1 MKMERLKKY
10 LDDVRTFLPG
20 TNPKKV
26 DEILRE
32 IESHVLE
39 RAERE
44 HGEINDT
51 AVAMTIKEYGSPEEV
66 AARYY
71 EGGPIIAPHLKNYLF
86 MYTGILFAI
95 HLGLHL
101 IAFVFGENGAIFDFR
116 GTDLL
121 SLLSQLPVT
130 FIFDFGLVSLILY
143 FVTQAKATA
152 KLPHF
157 TYFIRAEKTPSMGK
171 RIGALIG
178 SLVGAGIT
186 FLAFTY
192 GPFYL
197 GGGELTEI
205 AIIALD
211 SFKFALFLAF
221 GLLVIDSVSNLI
233 NIFNYSRFSKIV
245 SNTLGLVF
253 LFLAVSP
260 DYKPDIA
267 SYLSLN
273 PSSIDHPLLVA
284 ILFLMAIVIIVDL
297 VFETIK
303 FWASRIVRTN

>member
-1 MKMERLKKY
+1 M
-10 LDDVRTFLPG
+10 PG
-20 TNPKKV
+20 TDPDKV
-26 DEILRE
+26 DEILKE
-32 IESHVLE
+32 IENHLLE

-51 AVAMTIKEYGSPEEV
+51 TVAMSIKEYGSPEEV

-101 IAFVFGENGAIFDFR
+101 IAFVFGENGAIFNFR
-116 GTDLL
+116 GTDLI
-121 SLLSQLPVT
+121 SLVSQLPVT

-143 FVTQAKATA
+143 FVTQAKGTA

-157 TYFIRAEKTPSMGK
+157 TYFIREEKTPSIGK
-171 RIGALIG
+171 RIGSLIG
-178 SLVGAGIT
+178 TSAGAVIT

-197 GGGELTEI
+197 GNGELTEI
-205 AIIALD
+205 AIVALD
-211 SFKFALFLAF
+211 SFKFGLFLAF
-221 GLLVIDSVSNLI
+221 GLLIIDSVSNLI
-233 NIFNYSRFSKIV
+233 NILNYSRFSKIV

-273 PSSIDHPLLVA
+273 PSSVDHPMLVA
-284 ILFLMAIVIIVDL
+284 ILFLMAIVLIVDL

>member
-1 MKMERLKKY
+1 M
-10 LDDVRTFLPG
+10 
-20 TNPKKV
+20 
-26 DEILRE
+26 
-32 IESHVLE
+32 S
-39 RAERE
+39 
-44 HGEINDT
+44 
-51 AVAMTIKEYGSPEEV
+51 IKEYGSPEEV

-101 IAFVFGENGAIFDFR
+101 IAFVFGENGAIFDLR

-130 FIFDFGLVSLILY
+130 FVFDFGLVSLILY
-143 FVTQAKATA
+143 FVTQAKGTA

-157 TYFIRAEKTPSMGK
+157 TYFIREEKAPSIGK
-171 RIGALIG
+171 RIGSLIG
-178 SLVGAGIT
+178 TSAGAVIT

-197 GGGELTEI
+197 GNGELTEI
-205 AIIALD
+205 AIVALD
-211 SFKFALFLAF
+211 SFKFGLFLAF
-221 GLLVIDSVSNLI
+221 GLLIIDSVSNLI

-273 PSSIDHPLLVA
+273 PSSVDHPMLVA
-284 ILFLMAIVIIVDL
+284 ILFLMAIVLIVDL

>member
-1 MKMERLKKY
+1 MVRLKKY

-20 TNPKKV
+20 TDPDKV
-26 DEILRE
+26 DEILKE
-32 IESHVLE
+32 IESHLLE

-51 AVAMTIKEYGSPEEV
+51 TVAMSIKEYGSPEEV

-101 IAFVFGENGAIFDFR
+101 IAFVFGENGAIFNFR
-116 GTDLL
+116 GTDLI
-121 SLLSQLPVT
+121 SLVSQLPVT

-143 FVTQAKATA
+143 FVTQAKGTA

-157 TYFIRAEKTPSMGK
+157 TYFIREEKTPSIGK
-171 RIGALIG
+171 RIGSLIG
-178 SLVGAGIT
+178 TSAGAVIT

-197 GGGELTEI
+197 GNGELTEI
-205 AIIALD
+205 AIVALD
-211 SFKFALFLAF
+211 SFKFGLFLAF
-221 GLLVIDSVSNLI
+221 GLLIIDSVSNLI

-260 DYKPDIA
+260 DYKSDIS

-273 PSSIDHPLLVA
+273 PSSVDHPMLVA
-284 ILFLMAIVIIVDL
+284 ILFLMAIVLIVDL

-303 FWASRIVRTN
+303 FWANRIVRTN

>member
-1 MKMERLKKY
+1 MKMVRLKKH

-20 TNPKKV
+20 TDPDKV
-26 DEILRE
+26 DEILKE
-32 IESHVLE
+32 IESYLLE

-51 AVAMTIKEYGSPEEV
+51 TVAMSIKEYGSPEEV

-101 IAFVFGENGAIFDFR
+101 IAFVFGENGAIFSFR
-116 GTDLL
+116 GTDLI
-121 SLLSQLPVT
+121 SLVSQLPVT

-143 FVTQAKATA
+143 FVTQAKGTA

-157 TYFIRAEKTPSMGK
+157 TYFIREEKTPSIGK
-171 RIGALIG
+171 RIGSLIG
-178 SLVGAGIT
+178 TSAGAVIT

-197 GGGELTEI
+197 GNGELTEI
-205 AIIALD
+205 AVVALD
-211 SFKFALFLAF
+211 SFKFGLFLAF
-221 GLLVIDSVSNLI
+221 GLLIIDSVSNLI
-233 NIFNYSRFSKIV
+233 NILNYSRFSKIV

-273 PSSIDHPLLVA
+273 PSSVDHPMLVA
-284 ILFLMAIVIIVDL
+284 ILFLMAIVLIVDL